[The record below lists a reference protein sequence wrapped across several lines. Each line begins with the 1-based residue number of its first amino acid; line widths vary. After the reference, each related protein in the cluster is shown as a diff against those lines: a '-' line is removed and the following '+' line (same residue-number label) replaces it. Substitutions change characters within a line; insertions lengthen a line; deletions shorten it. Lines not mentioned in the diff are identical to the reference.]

1 MNTYILGI
9 DVGTTGIR
17 VMIFDRECNIVA
29 SAYSEITQY
38 FPQGGWVEQDAL
50 EIYEVA
56 KRMTG
61 RALQNG
67 GIKPEEIAGIGIA
80 NQRETTV
87 VWDKK
92 SGRPLNPAI
101 VWQDRRTVSICEKL
115 TERYGNELTQRTG
128 MTVIPNTAATK
139 IHWLLKHNV
148 RVAQALQEERLLYGT
163 IDTWLVWKLSG
174 GKIHVTDHSNNSV
187 TLLQDAKTLQYD
199 EMILKEL
206 AIPKNILPQVVPSG
220 GIVGTTD
227 KREFFGA
234 EIPIAGIIGDQ
245 QAAAIGQGCF
255 EKGMAKNTYGTGSF
269 MVLNTGSQYTNPPTG
284 LFSPVLYSDR
294 KNICYAW
301 EGMSDISGAVL
312 QWLRDGLGI
321 IRTESEA
328 DRMARQLKDSGG
340 VVMVPAFVGLGV
352 PHFDSYARGAIFGL
366 TEKTTGAELAR
377 AALESMAYQ
386 VWEAFCWMEKCSGIR
401 LKQLRVDGGGSNSD
415 FLCQFQAD
423 ILGIPVERPANTEA
437 TCLGAAYLAG
447 VAVGYWSDTAEL
459 KQFWKRDKIF
469 EPGITESQ
477 RQELCGRWQDAVEKS
492 KGWLEAPSSFVLEYP
507 YEKH

>member
-1 MNTYILGI
+1 MDTYILGI

-17 VMIFDRECNIVA
+17 VMIFNRECDIMA

-38 FPQGGWVEQDAL
+38 FPKGGWVEQDAL
-50 EIYEVA
+50 EIYEVV
-56 KRMTG
+56 KHMTEE
-61 RALQNG
+61 ALKNG
-67 GIKPEEIAGIGIA
+67 AIKPEEIAGIGIA

-87 VWDKK
+87 VWDKR
-92 SGRPLNPAI
+92 SGEPLSPAI
-101 VWQDRRTVSICEKL
+101 VWQDRRTLPICEKL
-115 TERYGNELTQRTG
+115 VEKYGNELTQRTG

-139 IHWLLKHNV
+139 IHWLLKHNT
-148 RVAQALQEERLLYGT
+148 RVAQALQEGQLLYGT
-163 IDTWLVWKLSG
+163 IETWLVWKFSG
-174 GKIHVTDHSNNSV
+174 GKIHITDYSNNSV
-187 TLLQDAKTLQYD
+187 TLLQNATTMQYD
-199 EMILKEL
+199 ELVLNEL
-206 AIPKNILPQVVPSG
+206 EIPKMILPQIVPSC
-220 GIVGTTD
+220 GIVGETA
-227 KREFFGA
+227 KSEFFGA
-234 EIPIAGIIGDQ
+234 EIPIACVIGDQ

-269 MVLNTGSQYTNPPTG
+269 MVLNTGSQYTKPPEG

-312 QWLRDGLGI
+312 QWLRDELGI
-321 IRTESEA
+321 IRNEREA
-328 DRMARQLKDSGG
+328 DAMASGIRDSGG
-340 VVMVPAFVGLGV
+340 VVLVPAFVGLGV
-352 PHFDSYARGAIFGL
+352 PHFDSYARGAVFGL
-366 TEKTTGAELAR
+366 TENTTKAELAR

-401 LKQLRVDGGGSNSD
+401 LKQLRVDGGGANSD

-423 ILGIPVERPANTEA
+423 ILGIPVERPSNTEA

-447 VAVGYWSDTAEL
+447 IAVGYWSDIEEI
-459 KQFWKRDKIF
+459 KHFRKRDKIF
-469 EPGITESQ
+469 EPKITESE
-477 RQELCGRWQDAVEKS
+477 RQELCGHWQCAVEKS